1 MLSADHSGG
10 LHDFD
15 DRDATELLVHS
26 AEANVIRSGSSV
38 RTAAWVMPHEVIPKP
53 SPAWRAS
60 DYSVRRVERV
70 VGVEDGHVIDL
81 GDRAFQV

>member
-1 MLSADHSGG
+1 MQCI
-10 LHDFD
+10 
-15 DRDATELLVHS
+15 
-26 AEANVIRSGSSV
+26 NVINGAISKS
-38 RTAAWVMPHEVIPKP
+38 H
-53 SPAWRAS
+53 AWRAS

>member
-1 MLSADHSGG
+1 M
-10 LHDFD
+10 
-15 DRDATELLVHS
+15 
-26 AEANVIRSGSSV
+26 IRSGNIV

-53 SPAWRAS
+53 SPAWRAC
-60 DYSVRRVERV
+60 DYSVRRVEGV